1 MSLAQTAVIAE
12 LRSFKERTYAKVIWR
27 IIPLLFV
34 CYVVAYLDRV
44 NVGFAKLQMLQDL
57 KFSET
62 VFGLGAGM
70 FFVGYCL
77 FEVPTNLLLYRIGA
91 RKVMTRIMITWGII
105 SCLTM
110 FVTTSTEFY
119 VIRFLLGVAE
129 AGFFPGIILYL
140 SQWFPAERRG
150 RVTALFMTALPM
162 SGVIG
167 SPVSGWI
174 LQTFAGVN
182 GWAGWQWLFL
192 LEGIPTVLV
201 GIVVWFYLDDKIESA
216 KWLSPEEKR
225 LLRDAIHRD
234 NAQTPDHSFGQAVRS
249 AKVWILGLMYFGVV
263 TGLYGISFWL
273 PTLIKATGVAGA
285 LDIGLLSAIPYVV
298 ATVSMILVGRSA
310 DRRRERRWHF
320 MVPAVVGCIGLILS
334 ATFSHNTTFAIAAL
348 TLAAAGVISSLP
360 LFWTFP
366 PAFLGGAAAAGGI
379 ALIGALGNVGGFVS
393 PYAVGFMKDL
403 THSTDGG
410 MYLLA
415 GCVFMSAIIA
425 LTTMPARV
433 VNR

>member
-1 MSLAQTAVIAE
+1 MSLAQTAVVPGLE
-12 LRSFKERTYAKVIWR
+12 SFEERTYAKVIWR

-44 NVGFAKLQMLQDL
+44 NVGFAKLQMLHDL

-91 RKVMTRIMITWGII
+91 RKVMTRIMLTWGTI

-167 SPVSGWI
+167 SPASGWI
-174 LQTFAGVN
+174 LQNFAGVN

-192 LEGIPTVLV
+192 LEGLPTVLI
-201 GIVVWFYLDDKIESA
+201 GIVVWFYLDDNIESA
-216 KWLSPEEKR
+216 KWLSADEKR
-225 LLRDAIHRD
+225 LLRSEIRRD
-234 NAQTPDHSFGQAVRS
+234 NAATPDHSFGQAVRS
-249 AKVWILGLMYFGVV
+249 SKVWILGLMYFGVV

-273 PTLIKATGVAGA
+273 PTLIKATGVSGA

-298 ATVSMILVGRSA
+298 ATVAMVLVGRNA
-310 DRRRERRWHF
+310 DRLRERRWHF
-320 MVPAVVGCIGLILS
+320 MVPAVLGGLGLVLS
-334 ATFSHNTTFAIAAL
+334 AIFANNTVFAIAAL

-366 PAFLGGAAAAGGI
+366 PSFLGGSAAAGGI

-415 GCVFMSAIIA
+415 SCVFMSVIVAFM
-425 LTTMPARV
+425 TMTARV

>member
-1 MSLAQTAVIAE
+1 MSFVQTAVTGE
-12 LRSFKERTYAKVIWR
+12 LKSFEERTYSKVIWR

-91 RKVMTRIMITWGII
+91 RKVMTRIMVTWGVI

-110 FVTTSTEFY
+110 FVTTPTEFY
-119 VIRFLLGVAE
+119 FIRFLLGVAE

-167 SPVSGWI
+167 SPASGWI

-192 LEGIPTVLV
+192 LEGMPTVLV

-216 KWLSPEEKR
+216 KWLCPEEKR
-225 LLRDAIHRD
+225 FLRDQIHRD
-234 NAQTPDHSFGQAVRS
+234 NAQTPDHSFAQAVRN

-273 PTLIKATGVAGA
+273 PTLIKSTGVAGA

-298 ATVSMILVGRSA
+298 ATVSMVLVGRNA
-310 DRRRERRWHF
+310 DRLRERRWHF
-320 MVPAVVGCIGLILS
+320 MVPAVVGGIGLILS
-334 ATFSHNTTFAIAAL
+334 ATFSHNTAFAIAAL

-415 GCVFMSAIIA
+415 GCVFMSAILA
-425 LTTMPARV
+425 FTTMPARV

>member
-1 MSLAQTAVIAE
+1 MSFVQTAVTGE
-12 LRSFKERTYAKVIWR
+12 LKSFEERTYSKVIWR

-91 RKVMTRIMITWGII
+91 RKVMTRIMVTWGVI

-110 FVTTSTEFY
+110 FVTTPTEFY
-119 VIRFLLGVAE
+119 FIRFLLGVAE

-167 SPVSGWI
+167 SPASGWI

-192 LEGIPTVLV
+192 LEGMPTVLV

-216 KWLSPEEKR
+216 K
-225 LLRDAIHRD
+225 
-234 NAQTPDHSFGQAVRS
+234 
-249 AKVWILGLMYFGVV
+249 
-263 TGLYGISFWL
+263 
-273 PTLIKATGVAGA
+273 
-285 LDIGLLSAIPYVV
+285 
-298 ATVSMILVGRSA
+298 
-310 DRRRERRWHF
+310 
-320 MVPAVVGCIGLILS
+320 
-334 ATFSHNTTFAIAAL
+334 
-348 TLAAAGVISSLP
+348 
-360 LFWTFP
+360 
-366 PAFLGGAAAAGGI
+366 
-379 ALIGALGNVGGFVS
+379 
-393 PYAVGFMKDL
+393 
-403 THSTDGG
+403 
-410 MYLLA
+410 
-415 GCVFMSAIIA
+415 
-425 LTTMPARV
+425 
-433 VNR
+433 

>member
-1 MSLAQTAVIAE
+1 MSFVQTVTGE
-12 LRSFKERTYAKVIWR
+12 LKSFEERTYSKVIWR
-27 IIPLLFV
+27 IIPLLFI

-91 RKVMTRIMITWGII
+91 RKVMTRIMVTWGMI

-110 FVTTSTEFY
+110 FVTTPTEFY

-167 SPVSGWI
+167 SPASGWI

-225 LLRDAIHRD
+225 FLRDQIHRD
-234 NAQTPDHSFGQAVRS
+234 NAQTPDHSFGQAVRN

-298 ATVSMILVGRSA
+298 ATVSMVLVGRSA

-320 MVPAVVGCIGLILS
+320 MVPAVVGGIGLILS
-334 ATFSHNTTFAIAAL
+334 ATFSHNTAFAIAAL

-415 GCVFMSAIIA
+415 GCVLMSAILA
-425 LTTMPARV
+425 FKTMPARV

>member
-1 MSLAQTAVIAE
+1 MSFVQAAVTGE
-12 LRSFKERTYAKVIWR
+12 LKSFEERTYSKVIWR

-91 RKVMTRIMITWGII
+91 RKVMTRIMVTWGVI

-110 FVTTSTEFY
+110 FVTTPTEFY
-119 VIRFLLGVAE
+119 FIRFLLGVAE

-167 SPVSGWI
+167 SPASGWI

-192 LEGIPTVLV
+192 LEGMPTVLV

-216 KWLSPEEKR
+216 KWLSPEEK
-225 LLRDAIHRD
+225 LFLRDQIHRD
-234 NAQTPDHSFGQAVRS
+234 NAQTPDHSFGQAVRN

-298 ATVSMILVGRSA
+298 ATVSMVLVGRSA

-320 MVPAVVGCIGLILS
+320 MVPAVVGGIGLILS
-334 ATFSHNTTFAIAAL
+334 ATFSHNTAFAIAAL

-415 GCVFMSAIIA
+415 GCVFMSAILA
-425 LTTMPARV
+425 FTTMPARV

>member
-1 MSLAQTAVIAE
+1 MSVAQTADIGE
-12 LRSFKERTYAKVIWR
+12 LKSFEERTYAKVILR
-27 IIPLLFV
+27 IIPLLFI

-44 NVGFAKLQMLQDL
+44 NVGFAKLQMLKDL

-105 SCLTM
+105 SCSTM

-167 SPVSGWI
+167 SPASGWI

-192 LEGIPTVLV
+192 LEGIPTVLI
-201 GIVVWFYLDDKIESA
+201 GIVVWFYLDNDIESA

-225 LLRDAIHRD
+225 LLRHSIKRD
-234 NAQTPDHSFGQAVRS
+234 NAQTPDHSFGQAVRT

-273 PTLIKATGVAGA
+273 PSLIKATGVVGA

-298 ATVSMILVGRSA
+298 ATVCMVLVGRSA
-310 DRRRERRWHF
+310 DRQRERRWHF
-320 MVPAVVGCIGLILS
+320 MVPAVLGAMGLILS
-334 ATFSHNTTFAIAAL
+334 VTFSHNTTFAIAAL

-415 GCVFMSAIIA
+415 GSVFMSVLLAF
-425 LTTMPARV
+425 TTMPARV

>member
-1 MSLAQTAVIAE
+1 MNLAHAAVIAE
-12 LRSFKERTYAKVIWR
+12 SKNFEERTYAKVIWR

-273 PTLIKATGVAGA
+273 PTLIKASGVAGA

>member
-1 MSLAQTAVIAE
+1 MSFVQAAVTGE
-12 LRSFKERTYAKVIWR
+12 LKSFEERTYSKVIWR

-91 RKVMTRIMITWGII
+91 RKVMTRIMVTWGVI

-110 FVTTSTEFY
+110 FVTTPTEFY
-119 VIRFLLGVAE
+119 FIRFLLGVAE

-167 SPVSGWI
+167 SPASGWI

-192 LEGIPTVLV
+192 LEGMPTVLV

-225 LLRDAIHRD
+225 FLRDQIHRD
-234 NAQTPDHSFGQAVRS
+234 NAQTPDHSFGQAVRN

-298 ATVSMILVGRSA
+298 ATVSMVLVGRSA

-320 MVPAVVGCIGLILS
+320 MVPAVVGGIGLILS
-334 ATFSHNTTFAIAAL
+334 ATFSHNTAFAIAAL

-415 GCVFMSAIIA
+415 GCVFMSAILA
-425 LTTMPARV
+425 FTTMPARV

>member
-1 MSLAQTAVIAE
+1 
-12 LRSFKERTYAKVIWR
+12 
-27 IIPLLFV
+27 
-34 CYVVAYLDRV
+34 
-44 NVGFAKLQMLQDL
+44 
-57 KFSET
+57 
-62 VFGLGAGM
+62 M

-105 SCLTM
+105 SCSTM

-167 SPVSGWI
+167 SPASGWI

-201 GIVVWFYLDDKIESA
+201 GIVVWFYLDNDIESA
-216 KWLSPEEKR
+216 KWLSPEEKH
-225 LLRDAIHRD
+225 LLRDSIKRD

-285 LDIGLLSAIPYVV
+285 LDIGLLTAIPYVA
-298 ATVSMILVGRSA
+298 ATVAMVLVGRSA

-320 MVPAVVGCIGLILS
+320 MVPAVLGGIGLILS
-334 ATFSHNTTFAIAAL
+334 ATFSNNTTFAIAAL

-366 PAFLGGAAAAGGI
+366 PAFLGGSAAAGGI

-415 GCVFMSAIIA
+415 GCVFMSVILAF
-425 LTTMPARV
+425 TTMPARV

>member
-1 MSLAQTAVIAE
+1 MNLEARTIARVTTR
-12 LRSFKERTYAKVIWR
+12 LVPFLI
-27 IIPLLFV
+27 V
-34 CYVVAYLDRV
+34 CYFVAYLDRV
-44 NVGFAKLQMLQDL
+44 NVSFASLTMNKDLGISATAYGF
-57 KFSET
+57 
-62 VFGLGAGM
+62 GAGI
-70 FFVGYCL
+70 FFLSYFV
-77 FEVPTNLLLYRIGA
+77 FEVPSNLFLERFGA
-91 RKVMTRIMITWGII
+91 RKWIARIMVTWGII
-105 SCLTM
+105 SAAMCM
-110 FVTTSTEFY
+110 VSGEMSFY
-119 VIRFLLGVAE
+119 VLRFLLGVAE

-167 SPVSGWI
+167 SPASGWI

-201 GIVVWFYLDDKIESA
+201 GIVVWFYLDNDIESA
-216 KWLSPEEKR
+216 KWLNPEEKT
-225 LLRDAIHRD
+225 LLRDSIKRD

-249 AKVWILGLMYFGVV
+249 TKVWILGLMYFGVV

-273 PTLIKATGVAGA
+273 PTLIKATGVKGA
-285 LDIGLLSAIPYVV
+285 LDIGLLTAIPYVA
-298 ATVSMILVGRSA
+298 ATVAMVLVGRSA
-310 DRRRERRWHF
+310 DRLRERRWHF
-320 MVPAVVGCIGLILS
+320 MVPAVLGALGLVLS
-334 ATFSHNTTFAIAAL
+334 ATFSNSTVFAIAAL

-366 PAFLGGAAAAGGI
+366 PAFLGGSAAAGGI

-415 GCVFMSAIIA
+415 GCVLMSVVLAY
-425 LTTMPARV
+425 TKMSARV

>member
-1 MSLAQTAVIAE
+1 MNLAHTAGIAE
-12 LRSFKERTYAKVIWR
+12 SKSFEERTYAKVIWR

-91 RKVMTRIMITWGII
+91 RKVMTRIMITWGVI

-167 SPVSGWI
+167 SPASGWI

-192 LEGIPTVLV
+192 IEGIPTVLL

-216 KWLSPEEKR
+216 KWLSPDEKR
-225 LLRDAIHRD
+225 LLRDAVQRD
-234 NAQTPDHSFGQAVRS
+234 NAQTPSHSFGQAVRS

-273 PTLIKATGVAGA
+273 PTLIKATGVASA

-320 MVPAVVGCIGLILS
+320 MVPAVVGGIGLILS
-334 ATFSHNTTFAIAAL
+334 ATFSHNTMFAIAAL

-393 PYAVGFMKDL
+393 PYAVGLMKDL
-403 THSTDGG
+403 TRSTDGG

-415 GCVFMSAIIA
+415 GCVFMSAILA
-425 LTTMPARV
+425 LTTMSARV

>member
-1 MSLAQTAVIAE
+1 MSLAQTAVIPGLE
-12 LRSFKERTYAKVIWR
+12 SFEERTYAKVIWR

-44 NVGFAKLQMLQDL
+44 NVGFAKLQMLHDL

-91 RKVMTRIMITWGII
+91 RKVMTRIMVTWGVI

-110 FVTTSTEFY
+110 FVTTATEFY
-119 VIRFLLGVAE
+119 VIRFLLGIAE

-167 SPVSGWI
+167 SPASGWI
-174 LQTFAGVN
+174 LQNFAGVN

-192 LEGIPTVLV
+192 LEGLPTVLI
-201 GIVVWFYLDDKIESA
+201 GIVVWFYLDDNIESA
-216 KWLSPEEKR
+216 KWLSADEKR
-225 LLRDAIHRD
+225 LLRNEIRRD

-249 AKVWILGLMYFGVV
+249 SKVWILGLMYFGVV

-273 PTLIKATGVAGA
+273 PTLIKATGVSGA

-298 ATVSMILVGRSA
+298 ATVSMVLVGRSA
-310 DRRRERRWHF
+310 DRQRERRWHF
-320 MVPAVVGCIGLILS
+320 MVPAVLGGLGLVLS
-334 ATFSHNTTFAIAAL
+334 AIFANNTVFAIAAL

-415 GCVFMSAIIA
+415 GCVFMSAIVA
-425 LTTMPARV
+425 FLAMSARV

>member
-1 MSLAQTAVIAE
+1 MSFAQTAVIGE
-12 LRSFKERTYAKVIWR
+12 LKSFEERTYSKVIWR
-27 IIPLLFV
+27 IIPLLFI

-62 VFGLGAGM
+62 IFGLGAGM

-91 RKVMTRIMITWGII
+91 RKVMTRIMVTWGVI

-110 FVTTSTEFY
+110 FVTTPTEFY
-119 VIRFLLGVAE
+119 VIRFMLGVAE

-167 SPVSGWI
+167 SPASGWI

-192 LEGIPTVLV
+192 LEGMPTVLV

-225 LLRDAIHRD
+225 FLRDQIHRD
-234 NAQTPDHSFGQAVRS
+234 NAQTPDHSFAQAVRN

-298 ATVSMILVGRSA
+298 ATVSMVLVGRNA
-310 DRRRERRWHF
+310 DRLRERRWHF
-320 MVPAVVGCIGLILS
+320 MVPAVAGGIGLILS
-334 ATFSHNTTFAIAAL
+334 ATFSHNTAFAIAAL

-415 GCVFMSAIIA
+415 GCVFMSAVLAFI
-425 LTTMPARV
+425 TMPARV

>member
-1 MSLAQTAVIAE
+1 MSFVQAAVTGE
-12 LRSFKERTYAKVIWR
+12 LKSFEERTYSKVIWR

-91 RKVMTRIMITWGII
+91 RKVMTRIMVTWGVI

-110 FVTTSTEFY
+110 FVTTPTEFY
-119 VIRFLLGVAE
+119 FIRFLLGVAE

-167 SPVSGWI
+167 SPASGWI

-192 LEGIPTVLV
+192 LEGMPTVLV

-216 KWLSPEEKR
+216 KWLSSEEK
-225 LLRDAIHRD
+225 LFLRDQIHRD
-234 NAQTPDHSFGQAVRS
+234 NAQTPDHSFGQAVRN

-298 ATVSMILVGRSA
+298 ATVSMVLVGRSA

-320 MVPAVVGCIGLILS
+320 MVPAVVGGIGLILS
-334 ATFSHNTTFAIAAL
+334 ATFSHNTAFAIAAL

-415 GCVFMSAIIA
+415 GCVFMSAILA
-425 LTTMPARV
+425 FTTMPARV